1 MATYRAIKYM
11 ACDPGVG
18 GGFCYKDQYN
28 AVKVY
33 NMPKGDRDERAKLIV
48 DYITFLKPENMFIE
62 RVQGY
67 HGSHSTGHTS
77 FVLGENYGT
86 VVGACLAVGTNVISI
101 TPQTWQKK
109 LGLFREKGM
118 TQPEWKRFLK
128 FTAIDMYKNVS
139 GVTLKNADALLIL
152 EAGLRDRE
160 GN

>member
-1 MATYRAIKYM
+1 M